1 MFTKIIHTPTIEIKP
16 RELKKHN
23 IRLFIKRD
31 DLTDP
36 IISGNK
42 YRKLK
47 YNLISAQKQGY
58 KTLLTFG
65 GAYSNHIHAAASAGS
80 RFGLRTIGV
89 IRGERP
95 KKLNPTLADAESFGM
110 EFNFVSRTAYR
121 EKKDPG
127 FIEDL
132 HKKYGDF
139 YLVPEGG
146 SNPLAVKGCIEIV
159 DDFDDTY
166 DYVTLACGTGGTLA
180 GIIAGLNGKSRV
192 LGFPILKGGSFL
204 YDDISNLIRQFNGK
218 KYDNWSLFT
227 QYHFGGYAK
236 YNWDLIKFINYIHI
250 KHKLQLDPVYTG
262 KMLFGVCD
270 LVHHGYFPENSKILA
285 IHTGGLQGIRGF
297 NQRFGSLIKI

>member
-1 MFTKIIHTPTIEIKP
+1 MFAKIIHTPTIEIKP
-16 RELKKHN
+16 RELRKHN

-36 IISGNK
+36 VISGNK
-42 YRKLK
+42 FRKLK
-47 YNLISAQKQGY
+47 YNLISAQKDGY

-80 RFGLRTIGV
+80 RFGFNTIGI

-95 KKLNPTLADAESFGM
+95 KVLNPTLIDAESFGM
-110 EFNFVSRTAYR
+110 KLYFISRSAYR
-121 EKKDPG
+121 NKKDPG
-127 FIEDL
+127 FIDDL
-132 HKKYGDF
+132 HKKFGDF

-159 DDFDDTY
+159 DDFEDTY

-180 GIIAGLNGKSRV
+180 GVVAGLDGKSQV
-192 LGFPILKGGSFL
+192 LGFPVLKGGEFL
-204 YDDISNLIRQFNGK
+204 YNDITNLINLYNGK
-218 KYDNWSLFT
+218 KYENWSLFT

-236 YNWDLIKFINYIHI
+236 YSWDLIKFINYMHI
-250 KHKLQLDPVYTG
+250 KHKLQLDPIYTG
-262 KMLFGVCD
+262 KMFFGVCD
-270 LVHHGYFPENSKILA
+270 LAHQGYFKENSKILA

-297 NQRFGSLIKI
+297 NQRFGSLIKF